1 MVLQKY
7 TSDWNWFSKS
17 MQYLKSLVDEEKN
30 WFMSCLTSKN
40 QTEIDVQIT
49 LRRKNAFIK
58 Y

>member
-1 MVLQKY
+1 
-7 TSDWNWFSKS
+7 
-17 MQYLKSLVDEEKN
+17 MQYLKSLVDEEEN

-49 LRRKNAFIK
+49 LRRMNAFIK